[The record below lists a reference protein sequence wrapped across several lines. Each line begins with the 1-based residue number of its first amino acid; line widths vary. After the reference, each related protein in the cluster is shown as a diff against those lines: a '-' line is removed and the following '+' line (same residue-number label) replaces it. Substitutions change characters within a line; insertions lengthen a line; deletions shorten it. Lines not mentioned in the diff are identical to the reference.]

1 MLSIDTIHA
10 AQNNDLAAV
19 AEVIKATESRVE
31 VLAGKAALRI
41 APHRGPRFVDYRDE
55 FIQVGRV
62 AVWEALGR
70 FTDTT
75 VDAFERYAYTT
86 IERTLKDAVRAER
99 NGAAGADADAMKV
112 LAAMVEAADGDV
124 YEAARLAQTLPPK
137 GKRLSAERAEAARM
151 AWQGAVSIDRVTS
164 AANFAESEGTLADTL
179 LHFDEEPDDEIRPKV
194 GRGAAMEA
202 ARVLARYV
210 TTPADADTREAVCDA
225 LELAAQ
231 GFTTP
236 ADVEALEDAVKVPS
250 DPATRRYVLEA
261 MAVLRSAVSTAT
273 EGALTEDLRD
283 VRDDRMADSAE
294 KHARVNGC
302 LDSLGAAQRDVLCHS
317 FGIKGA
323 TDFGWGDGCDLDGI
337 GQALGMTRQ
346 NVVGNRSKG
355 RKAFAK
361 RYAAAV
367 SLSQPDYAQ
376 ALTEAAAVMTSYAG
390 RK

>member
-31 VLAGKAALRI
+31 ILAGKAAKRI
-41 APHRGPRFVDYRDE
+41 APHRGPRFAYLRDE
-55 FIQVGRV
+55 FIQVGRI

-75 VDAFERYAYTT
+75 VDAFERYMYTT
-86 IERTLKDAVRAER
+86 IETTLKDAVRSQR
-99 NGAAGADADAMKV
+99 DGAAGADETAIKTF
-112 LAAMVEAADGDV
+112 AAMLEAADGDM
-124 YEAARLAQTLPPK
+124 YEAARLAQTVPPK

-151 AWQGAVSIDRVTS
+151 AWQGVISIDKASAAVSPDDPD
-164 AANFAESEGTLADTL
+164 GTLADTL
-179 LHFDEEPDDEIRPKV
+179 THTDEELDGEIRPKV

-202 ARVLARYV
+202 AQVLAQYV
-210 TTPADADTREAVCDA
+210 PMPADAETREAFCDA

-236 ADVEALEDAVKVPS
+236 ADVEVLEDAVKVPQ
-250 DPATRRYVLEA
+250 DPTQRRYVLDA

-273 EGALTEDLRD
+273 EGALTDDLRN
-283 VRDDRMADSAE
+283 VSDDRMAESAE
-294 KHARVNGC
+294 KHGRVNDC
-302 LDSLGAAQRDVLCHS
+302 LDSLGQAQRDVLKHS
-317 FGIKGA
+317 FGIKGV
-323 TDFGWGDGCDLDGI
+323 TDYGWGDGCDMEGI
-337 GQALGMTRQ
+337 CEALGMTRQ
-346 NVVGNRSKG
+346 NVAGNRSKG

-367 SLSQPDYAQ
+367 SLSNPEHAQ
-376 ALTEAAAVMTSYAG
+376 ELTEAAAAMTSHAG